1 MSVLIIN
8 SLVFKHWKQ
17 LGRKREGTEV
27 LPTLTVSETRGEQEC
42 STKHVRALRL
52 SQEEHNVCKWLEHTE
67 S

>member
-27 LPTLTVSETRGEQEC
+27 LPTLTVSETRV
-42 STKHVRALRL
+42 SRSAAL
-52 SQEEHNVCKWLEHTE
+52 SM
-67 S
+67 